1 MKHEDLKSLASELA
15 KDVKTEK
22 DLSALTSELVKL
34 TVEAALGAEMET
46 HLGYRKHDLA
56 GAGSGNSRNG
66 YSSKTLKG
74 DHGEVDIDVPRDR
87 NSEFDPVIVGK

>member
-66 YSSKTLKG
+66 
-74 DHGEVDIDVPRDR
+74 
-87 NSEFDPVIVGK
+87 IVRLNYFGSVLDKSQF